1 MSSNEASFHAR
12 ITADAKQFVAEMQGA
27 AAALATLVKQAESA
41 GKVSTGSAKNEGAK
55 AASEIKDVYATAR
68 READKVHEEAMRN
81 IADENAARSK
91 AASGRSSSGDF
102 FQPQAKRTA
111 AIGPVRE
118 GSLGAVDLV
127 RLQDVLKTTTQLTEA
142 ERKRAEMNKLHNQ
155 AIREDQVRFNKI
167 HAQAI
172 KEDHARTAA
181 QRKAITDS
189 AKAQQRQ
196 LDSMV
201 TGRYA
206 LYDQANGYDLVAR
219 KALMLSSALASTV
232 VVAAQF
238 ESAFTSVERA
248 MQPLPDEIDGIR
260 SSLLQM
266 SQEMP
271 IAFADM
277 SKIATLGAQ
286 MGITASGI
294 EEFTKNVAAFSAVTG
309 STIDETAQKF
319 GRIAALANID
329 PSDFNKLG
337 SAVAYTGINAVATEQ
352 EILGLTESIAAAST
366 GAGFA
371 ADETIAFA
379 TTLASLGIAPEQA
392 RGVVLRVFADITR
405 AADLGGEKM
414 KAFGDIAGM
423 SANEAA
429 ALWKSDPQK
438 FFNSLLTGLGSVENF
453 TAAMD
458 SLGFTETRETNVLQ
472 RLAQNMD
479 IYNKSLTDSQKSYEE
494 GAFLADA
501 YAKTADNL
509 QAKFQTLLNTIQSLA
524 DSLGSGLIG
533 PMGVLIDSFKEVAQA
548 AQSFFKTPFGQVLTP
563 LVVGMGVS
571 VAALTAFK
579 AVSLKATAQ
588 LFAMRTA
595 MIQMGR
601 AGELA
606 NGGFRNS
613 ISTMLGLQRA
623 VEMTDGKIHFMTR
636 SQYELAKANGAVAV
650 TTKGGAAALNG
661 WASQSKAAAVGTRLF
676 SAALSTMGVV
686 TAVAGIASII
696 GTFAELNRVTV
707 DLAGSGGGL
716 ASFRDAM
723 YEDTKAV
730 KEGAEYYG
738 YYQSK
743 VTESKTVAQG
753 YISTLEA
760 VTGGQAQLNS
770 KISEV
775 NDTVQSQTLY
785 LGQNSQ
791 AWLANALAND
801 PAVQEMF
808 KKMQES
814 GKGAQ
819 ETLKGLGIN
828 FIELEKAALRKP
840 GSGALEYIKR
850 VSPEVKASM
859 DSLVRGAS
867 AVSDGTT
874 EGMKPFIETIA
885 KSGNGATATAA
896 KMWLLATAVDGVTS
910 AGVENSKLM
919 ELLGIQFPD
928 LTEEADDLTESL
940 GGVAKAVR
948 TVVDYASDLSGVFS
962 RVTEIKMGRRQELDA
977 IASGWFAIKDKAAG
991 AAKAIEDATN
1001 AQKELTADKAVL
1013 QYQLSVAERYG
1024 DDKRAAVIR
1033 AKLVKIDS
1041 KIADETDNIKEA
1053 QDDANMSTKGGTKNA
1068 IENRAA
1074 LLGMVGSY
1082 QGLIEMYA
1090 KTGLK
1095 GQALEDK
1102 ITELSG
1108 KFEEN
1113 ALAAGYAKEDIQPYV
1128 NLFSEFKTV
1137 ADDTPREVTVEFR
1150 SNVTAATQAVN
1161 EYVAKLNASKGTY
1174 TSTLHTKLVT
1184 TTDAKSI
1191 KTSELLAEA
1200 KNWERIRDMAM
1211 ITINDRN
1218 ATPWAKAAANTS
1230 ARDASTALF
1239 KIYPQLRAL
1248 SPVPGRKDGGYIAG
1262 PGTGTSDS
1270 IPMMLSNGEFVMK
1283 ASAVSAYGVDFMNA
1297 INQQRAPRS
1306 MPKSASVTASA
1317 NSQVVYLSP
1326 DDRQLLRAAIDRP
1339 INLYTDNQRIAASAN
1354 AGNVILAQRGS
1365 N

>member
-1 MSSNEASFHAR
+1 MSNEASFHAR

-41 GKVSTGSAKNEGAK
+41 GKMSTGSAKNEGAK
-55 AASEIKDVYATAR
+55 AASEIKDVYTTAR
-68 READKVHEEAMRN
+68 KEADRLHEQSMQD
-81 IADENAARSK
+81 IAAENRARSQGTRGQATPSAGGRFNAPAIPAVPEDVNPYK
-91 AASGRSSSGDF
+91 LAAIRIGLNQRISES
-102 FQPQAKRTA
+102 AKRLA
-111 AIGPVRE
+111 KEDAEFNR
-118 GSLGAVDLV
+118 LAVTSMRQRDAEQARSTRARMAMD
-127 RLQDVLKTTTQLTEA
+127 RL
-142 ERKRAEMNKLHNQ
+142 HGQ
-155 AIREDQVRFNKI
+155 AIREDASRRLKI
-167 HAQAI
+167 QQ
-172 KEDHARTAA
+172 KE
-181 QRKAITDS
+181 
-189 AKAQQRQ
+189 
-196 LDSMV
+196 LDAMV

-206 LYDQANGYDLVAR
+206 LYDQANGYDVVAR
-219 KALMLSSALASTV
+219 KAAVLSAALASTV

-238 ESAFTSVERA
+238 EAAFTSVERA

-294 EEFTKNVAAFSAVTG
+294 EEFTQNVAAFSAVTG

-337 SAVAYTGINAVATEQ
+337 SAVAFTGINAVATEQ

-405 AADLGGEKM
+405 ASEMGGEKLE
-414 KAFGDIAGM
+414 AFGKIAGM
-423 SANEAA
+423 SAQEAA

-472 RLAQNMD
+472 RLSQNMN
-479 IYNKSLTDSQKSYEE
+479 IYNKSLSDSQKSYEE
-494 GAFLADA
+494 GTFLADA

-509 QAKFQTLLNTIQSLA
+509 DAKFQMLLNTLQSLA
-524 DSLGSGLIG
+524 DSVGSGLIG
-533 PMGVLIDSFKEVAQA
+533 PMGVLVDAFKEISTA
-548 AQSFFKTPFGQVLTP
+548 AEKFFKTPFGQLITP
-563 LVVGMGVS
+563 LVVGMTASIAV
-571 VAALTAFK
+571 LTAFK

-601 AGELA
+601 AGDLA
-606 NGGFRNS
+606 KGGIMNS

-623 VEMTDGKIHFMTR
+623 VEMANGEIKFLTR
-636 SQYELAKANGAVAV
+636 SQYDLARTQGTVTGRTLDGSVA
-650 TTKGGAAALNG
+650 LDG
-661 WASQSKAAAVGTRLF
+661 WSKQTRAAAVSSRFF
-676 SAALSTMGVV
+676 SAALSTMGVA
-686 TAVAGIASII
+686 TAALGIISLI
-696 GTFAELNRVTV
+696 GSFVELGKVTV
-707 DLAGSGGGL
+707 DLANSGGGL

-730 KEGAEYYG
+730 KDGAEYFG
-738 YYQSK
+738 QYQSK
-743 VTESKTVAQG
+743 VTETSTVAKG
-753 YISTLEA
+753 YVTTLEA
-760 VTGGQAQLNS
+760 VTGGQASLNG
-770 KISEV
+770 KISDV
-775 NDTVQSQTLY
+775 NETVKSQTLY
-785 LGQNSQ
+785 LGENSQ

-801 PAVQEMF
+801 EAVQEMF

-814 GKGAQ
+814 GQGASA
-819 ETLKGLGIN
+819 TLKQLGID
-828 FIELEKAALRKP
+828 FIQLEKAALADP
-840 GSGALEYIKR
+840 GKGAMEYIKQAAPTVR
-850 VSPEVKASM
+850 KEMNNLITVATAMGSGSG
-859 DSLVRGAS
+859 DSLKVYMEAISQTGTESQKS
-867 AVSDGTT
+867 A
-874 EGMKPFIETIA
+874 A
-885 KSGNGATATAA
+885 R
-896 KMWLLATAVDGVTS
+896 MWILAMAIDGVTS

-919 ELLGIQFPD
+919 ELLGVQFPD
-928 LTEEADDLTESL
+928 LTEESEDLSEGL
-940 GGVAKAVR
+940 NGVAEAVR
-948 TVVDYASDLSGVFS
+948 TVVDYASDLSSVFS

-977 IASGWFAIKDKAAG
+977 VASGWFAIKEKAAG
-991 AAKAIEDATN
+991 AAQAIEDATN

-1024 DDKRAAVIR
+1024 DEKRAAVIR
-1033 AKLVKIDS
+1033 GKLAKVDS
-1041 KIADETDNIKEA
+1041 KLADEAEKLAEA
-1053 QDDANMSTKGGTKNA
+1053 QEDVSMSTKGGSKNA
-1068 IENRAA
+1068 IENRSA

-1095 GQALEDK
+1095 GDALQAK
-1102 ITELSG
+1102 IDELSG
-1108 KFEEN
+1108 KFKQN
-1113 ALAAGYAKEDIQPYV
+1113 ALEAGYAEEDIQPYV

-1137 ADDTPREVTVEFR
+1137 ADETPRDVTVEFR
-1150 SNVTAATQAVN
+1150 SNVDAATQAVT

-1174 TSTLHTKLVT
+1174 TSKINVIGLEKLAV
-1184 TTDAKSI
+1184 
-1191 KTSELLAEA
+1191 LA
-1200 KNWERIRDMAM
+1200 RIE
-1211 ITINDRN
+1211 
-1218 ATPWAKAAANTS
+1218 S
-1230 ARDASTALF
+1230 
-1239 KIYPQLRAL
+1239 LRASIATGQERL
-1248 SPVPGRKDGGYIAG
+1248 KKGDLNLIDRANFQSSTRRWADELARLEVKVKGMATGGYVSG
-1262 PGTGTSDS
+1262 PGNATSDS
-1270 IPMMLSNGEFVMK
+1270 IPTMLSNGEFVMK
-1283 ASAVSAYGVDFMNA
+1283 ASAVSAYGLDFMNA

-1306 MPKSASVTASA
+1306 MPKGTSVSATAT
-1317 NSQVVYLSP
+1317 SQVVYLSP
-1326 DDRQLLRAAIDRP
+1326 DDRALLRAAIDRP
-1339 INLYTDNQRIAASAN
+1339 VNLYTDNQRIAASAN